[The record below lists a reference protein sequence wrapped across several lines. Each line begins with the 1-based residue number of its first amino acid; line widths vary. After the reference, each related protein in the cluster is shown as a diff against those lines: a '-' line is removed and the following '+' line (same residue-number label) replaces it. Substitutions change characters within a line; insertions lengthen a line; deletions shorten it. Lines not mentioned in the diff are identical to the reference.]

1 MIYKPFHINPEFV
14 NRTSTNWPG
23 GFTERTVPYSSL
35 SNLVPGSNVLA
46 ASASTL
52 KGVTASKGTASKGNA
67 SKKNI
72 RLYNRMAKSK
82 KNYRGRKSGYSKI
95 IKRRISKSRRRRSM
109 KGGHGHNTSWHK
121 GDWITGNALNYTNY
135 SSPIKLPPTLSALA
149 NPVPFFNNSRLL

>member
-23 GFTERTVPYSSL
+23 GFTDRTVPYSSL

-46 ASASTL
+46 AAASTL
-52 KGVTASKGTASKGNA
+52 KGGNASKRNA

-95 IKRRISKSRRRRSM
+95 VKRRRMGLSKSRRRSM

-149 NPVPFFNNSRLL
+149 NPAPFFNNSRLL